1 MDNAISFDI
10 EYDRFI
16 RSVQQ
21 LPDAMQEALKALAR
35 ETAERIA
42 TEARS
47 RLDRALSGASTGLTR
62 QGIRVEPARDHDG
75 YVVVARRN
83 PYPILPYWIE
93 KGTQHMPARPFF
105 DVAAQLEEAN
115 YRRRVIQVLQ
125 QAVDEAGLG
134 G

>member
-21 LPDAMQEALKALAR
+21 LPDAMQDALKELAL
-35 ETAERIA
+35 ETAERIV
-42 TEARS
+42 TEAQS

-105 DVAAQLEEAN
+105 DIAAQLEEAN

-125 QAVDEAGLG
+125 QAMDEAGLG